1 MIVFDLRC
9 GDGHIFEA
17 WFGSSEA
24 YADQRARQLIECP
37 LCGDTAIDKAVMA
50 PRIGA
55 KGNRGAPAKSTR
67 SPHVV
72 KAAMA
77 ALAQMQV
84 KALESSTWVGADFS
98 VQARSMHEGETQQVP
113 IHGQASVADAKALI
127 EDGVPIAPLPFPV
140 VPPSSRN

>member
-55 KGNRGAPAKSTR
+55 KGNREAPAKSPR

-98 VQARSMHEGETQQVP
+98 AQARSMHEGETQQSP